1 MNYSRRGFLKALA
14 TMSGSALVAP
24 ALLASRS
31 ALAAGEAA
39 AVGDDITTW
48 KISGSHF
55 GAIRAKVVGDRV
67 VDIRP
72 FELDKHPTE
81 MVKGLLGLIYS
92 PSRVR

>member
-55 GAIRAKVVGDRV
+55 GAIRAKVTSTR
-67 VDIRP
+67 R
-72 FELDKHPTE
+72 
-81 MVKGLLGLIYS
+81 
-92 PSRVR
+92 R